1 MYSDAL
7 MHRFLEPSHA
17 GDIEAPEGASEAGN
31 VTCGDVVHLAIKVKD
46 GMVLDARFRAQGC
59 ATAIASADAICELV
73 VGKSV
78 TEAQMVDS
86 TKLAFMLG
94 GIPDDRMNCATIVL
108 DALRACLEQARSRPQ
123 PSPAA

>member
-7 MHRFLEPSHA
+7 MGRFFEPSHA
-17 GDIEAPEGASEAGN
+17 GDIEAPQGTAEAGN
-31 VTCGDVVHLAIKVKD
+31 VTCGDVVQLSIKVKD

-73 VGKSV
+73 IGKSV
-78 TEAQMVDS
+78 TEAQMVDF
-86 TKLAFMLG
+86 TKLAFLLR

-108 DALRACLEQARSRPQ
+108 DALRACLENSRSRPQ
-123 PSPAA
+123 PSPA